1 MYPEGNCG
9 AEFGLHNKVMGFW
22 KQIDCA
28 NYEVLTLCLQFCS
41 TFSPCSLFLLL
52 RVSDLYQQDKK
63 ENVRGDSL

>member
-28 NYEVLTLCLQFCS
+28 NYEVLTL
-41 TFSPCSLFLLL
+41 
-52 RVSDLYQQDKK
+52 
-63 ENVRGDSL
+63 